1 MIEFGHHADGSPAMV
16 DGERSLLVSGGTGS
30 GASRVV
36 HRVIEALDP
45 ENVVLIDTAL
55 QGAEYRDHGVRI
67 IGNVGI
73 AAAWMRHLLIR
84 HPEEHTV
91 VIVEEFA
98 SLTERTSEDRIEE
111 VARRAVLDSVSR
123 TLRGEIE
130 NVSVILVSHLPFA
143 RSIISSAAARI
154 ILGSSDPDDGDD
166 LAIADGSDIDPSLLI
181 PRGDAVYVEDGI
193 SRLVH
198 VSEEV

>member
-1 MIEFGHHADGSPAMV
+1 M
-16 DGERSLLVSGGTGS
+16 
-30 GASRVV
+30 
-36 HRVIEALDP
+36 
-45 ENVVLIDTAL
+45 LIDTAL

-67 IGNVGI
+67 IGDVGI

-98 SLTERTSEDRIEE
+98 SLTERASEDRIEE

-123 TLRGEIE
+123 ILRGEIE

-143 RSIISSAAARI
+143 RAIADSGAARI

-181 PRGDAVYVEDGI
+181 PRGDAVYVEGGI

-198 VSEEV
+198 VFEEV